1 MKHPEPPPYTERH
14 EEVLRALAAAEERG
28 GGEPVHLEEISRGA
42 GLGTDETQILLDDL
56 RRVHHRVTELAG
68 SDRPDLGP
76 RFGTAPRL

>member
-1 MKHPEPPPYTERH
+1 MKQPGQPPYTARH
-14 EEVLRALAAAEERG
+14 EEVFRALASAEERN

-56 RRVHHRVTELAG
+56 RRLHHRVTELAG